1 MTSAGH
7 DERGR
12 DEERAAEQP
21 DWLGAVSRKLGD
33 QGSTP
38 EERLEQLLAERRRE
52 LEEHAGSFESAV
64 SDLER
69 RDELVRDAHV
79 GRTRATSRV
88 GRPRRARGGPRRP
101 LHELTKREA
110 RISAEE
116 AALAGRRSELG
127 AVELK
132 RAAVEQ
138 RERHSPPARPISR
151 CVSRRSTGARKRR
164 AGSRSTMLP
173 SPLLAFVP
181 GASYRLVEIER
192 PGLAA
197 GDMLE
202 VEEEDYV
209 VGRVG
214 PSPLP
219 GDARRCAYSFSA
231 LVALRPTEARR
242 RAVAGG
248 ADRRR
253 RRARA
258 AARPG
263 RRGTARRRGPP
274 RRTVSAASRR
284 ARRAPRPRPERGAA
298 A

>member
-7 DERGR
+7 DERGA

-64 SDLER
+64 SDLGR
-69 RDELVRDAHV
+69 RDELVRDA
-79 GRTRATSRV
+79 RTSVERALRV
-88 GRPRRARGGPRRP
+88 GSADLDAREAD
-101 LHELTKREA
+101 LADLAHELTKREA

-138 RERHSPPARPISR
+138 REQALAAREADLSVREQTLDGREEAASR
-151 CVSRRSTGARKRR
+151 QSIDDAP
-164 AGSRSTMLP
+164 P

-219 GDARRCAYSFSA
+219 GDARRCAY
-231 LVALRPTEARR
+231 LVL
-242 RAVAGG
+242 
-248 ADRRR
+248 
-253 RRARA
+253 
-258 AARPG
+258 
-263 RRGTARRRGPP
+263 GP
-274 RRTVSAASRR
+274 
-284 ARRAPRPRPERGAA
+284 RRAPSDGSS
-298 A
+298 